1 VSWSWV
7 LWFFFFFND
16 TATTE
21 IYTLS
26 LHDALP
32 IYRLP
37 GDPAVIDAPGLRS
50 FAESIPLLSMIVFA
64 PIVGVLAIL
73 LVPGGNHRAIRWIA
87 LIAAL
92 ASLAFSLLLLTYN
105 TNAISDLGG
114 PGPSSEFQFREDY
127 SWIPAFGMG
136 YRMGVD
142 GLSLVLVIL
151 TTVLSVVAI
160 LYSWDPIRTRVKEYY
175 ATMLLLM
182 VGMLGVFVSLDLF
195 LFYVFWELSLIP
207 MYLMIGIWGGPRRI
221 YATVKF
227 VIYTL
232 VGSLLMLVAIL
243 AVAIAHAAAGN
254 EFTFAYEQLRGFPFS
269 DGLQALAFIAFF
281 LAFAIKVPMWPLH
294 TWLPDA
300 HVEAP
305 TAGSIILAGVLLKL
319 GGYGFLRFSL
329 PLLPDAAA
337 EFAPI
342 VIGLA
347 VIAILYGA
355 LVSMVQP
362 DLKKLIAYSSV
373 SHMGFVM
380 LGTFVFNQQ
389 GLQGAVFQ
397 MISHGV
403 TTGALFL
410 LVGVIYERTHDRLI
424 AHMGGLNAKLPRYAA
439 MFGLF
444 TFASIGLPGLSGFVG
459 EFLVV
464 LGAFKFNGWVAGATM
479 LVVIFS
485 SVYMLWMFQRVF
497 FTVPSG
503 WIRRFWPSL
512 SDMSRTEWLALAPLL
527 FLVVAL
533 GVFPGPVLHLTQ
545 APVDHIIQAVSGSN
559 GLASLGL
566 PW

>member
-1 VSWSWV
+1 
-7 LWFFFFFND
+7 
-16 TATTE
+16 
-21 IYTLS
+21 
-26 LHDALP
+26 
-32 IYRLP
+32 
-37 GDPAVIDAPGLRS
+37 VIDAPGLHS

-114 PGPSSEFQFREDY
+114 PGPSAEFQFREDY

>member
-1 VSWSWV
+1 MSEWPILTLVVFTPLLGV
-7 LWFFFFFND
+7 L
-16 TATTE
+16 
-21 IYTLS
+21 
-26 LHDALP
+26 ALLL
-32 IYRLP
+32 LP
-37 GDPAVIDAPGLRS
+37 GDA
-50 FAESIPLLSMIVFA
+50 
-64 PIVGVLAIL
+64 
-73 LVPGGNHRAIRWIA
+73 HRAIRWVA
-87 LIAAL
+87 LLAAL
-92 ASLAFSLLLLTYN
+92 ASLFFSLVLLGYDT
-105 TNAISDLGG
+105 GG
-114 PGPSSEFQFREDY
+114 PEFQFREEVE
-127 SWIPAFGMG
+127 WIPAFGMG

-142 GLSLVLVIL
+142 GLSVVLVLL

-175 ATMLLLM
+175 AVMLLLM

-195 LFYVFWELSLIP
+195 LFYVFWEISLIP
-207 MYLMIGIWGGPRRI
+207 MYLVIGIWGGPRRI

-243 AVAIAHAAAGN
+243 AVAITHGAETGT
-254 EFTFAYEQLRGFPFS
+254 FTFAYEQLRGFPYA
-269 DGLQALAFIAFF
+269 DGLQALAFVAFF

-305 TAGSIILAGVLLKL
+305 TAGSIILAAVLLKL

-329 PLLPDAAA
+329 PLLPNAAM

-342 VIGLA
+342 VIALSI
-347 VIAILYGA
+347 VAIVYGA

-373 SHMGFVM
+373 SHMGFVT

-389 GLQGAVFQ
+389 GLSGAVFQ
-397 MISHGV
+397 MVSHGV

-410 LVGVIYERTHDRLI
+410 LVGVIYERTHDRMI
-424 AHMGGLNAKLPRYAA
+424 AHMGGLNARLPHYAA
-439 MFGLF
+439 LFGLF

-464 LGAFKFNGWVAGATM
+464 LGAFRYSGWVAAAAM
-479 LVVIFS
+479 FVVILS
-485 SVYMLWMFQRVF
+485 AVYMLWMFQRVF
-497 FTVPSG
+497 FTVPSD
-503 WIRRFWPSL
+503 WMRRWWPRL
-512 SDMSRTEWLALAPLL
+512 TDLTRTEWLSLAPLVL
-527 FLVVAL
+527 LAVGL
-533 GVFPGPVLHLTQ
+533 GVFPGPVLDAIAGPMQ
-545 APVDHIIQAVSGSN
+545 RIVEAVSGSS
-559 GLASLGL
+559 GLTSLAL

>member
-1 VSWSWV
+1 VA
-7 LWFFFFFND
+7 LMQ
-16 TATTE
+16 
-21 IYTLS
+21 
-26 LHDALP
+26 LP
-32 IYRLP
+32 ILTL
-37 GDPAVIDAPGLRS
+37 VV
-50 FAESIPLLSMIVFA
+50 FTPL
-64 PIVGVLAIL
+64 VGVLAL
-73 LVPGGNHRAIRWIA
+73 LAIPGHNHRAIRWVA
-87 LIAAL
+87 LLAAL
-92 ASLAFSLLLLTYN
+92 ASLGFSLALIGYRP
-105 TNAISDLGG
+105 DG
-114 PGPSSEFQFREDY
+114 PEFQFRESLD
-127 SWIPAFGMG
+127 WIPAFGMG
-136 YRMGVD
+136 YRLGVD
-142 GLSLVLVIL
+142 GLSMVLVIL
-151 TTVLSVVAI
+151 TTVLSVVSI
-160 LYSWDPIRTRVKEYY
+160 FYSWDPIQTRVKEYY

-195 LFYVFWELSLIP
+195 LFYVFWEISLIP
-207 MYLMIGIWGGPRRI
+207 MYLIIGIWGGPRRI

-243 AVAIAHAAAGN
+243 AVAIAHGN
-254 EFTFAYEQLRGFPFS
+254 ATGQFTFDYLVLRGFGYT
-269 DGLQALAFIAFF
+269 DNLQALAFIAFF

-319 GGYGFLRFSL
+319 GGYGFLRYSL
-329 PLLPDAAA
+329 PLLPDASKS
-337 EFAPI
+337 FAPI

-347 VIAILYGA
+347 IVAILYGA

-380 LGTFVFNQQ
+380 LGAFVFNVQ
-389 GLQGAVFQ
+389 GLEGAVFQ
-397 MISHGV
+397 MISHGI

-439 MFGLF
+439 IFGLF
-444 TFASIGLPGLSGFVG
+444 TFASIGLPGLSGFIG

-464 LGAFKFNGWVAGATM
+464 LGAFRFNAWVAAATM

-485 SVYMLWMFQRVF
+485 AVYMLWMFQRVF
-497 FTVPSG
+497 FAVPSD
-503 WIRRFWPSL
+503 WMRRFWPSL
-512 SDMSRTEWLALAPLL
+512 KDMSRNEWLALAPLVV
-527 FLVVAL
+527 LVVAL
-533 GVFPGPVLHLTQ
+533 GVFPGPVLHALEAPMQRIVEAVNGSAGLTSFQ
-545 APVDHIIQAVSGSN
+545 
-559 GLASLGL
+559 L

>member
-1 VSWSWV
+1 M
-7 LWFFFFFND
+7 
-16 TATTE
+16 TE
-21 IYTLS
+21 LTRDLPVLS
-26 LHDALP
+26 LVVFTP
-32 IYRLP
+32 
-37 GDPAVIDAPGLRS
+37 VI
-50 FAESIPLLSMIVFA
+50 
-64 PIVGVLAIL
+64 GVLVLL
-73 LVPGGNHRAIRWIA
+73 LVPGDRHRAIRWIA
-87 LIAAL
+87 LLAAIV
-92 ASLAFSLLLLTYN
+92 SLGFSLLLLGYDP
-105 TNAISDLGG
+105 AGA
-114 PGPSSEFQFREDY
+114 EFQFREETK
-127 SWIPAFGMG
+127 WIPAFGIG

-142 GLSLVLVIL
+142 GLSVVLVIL
-151 TTVLSVVAI
+151 TTVLSVVSI
-160 LYSWDPIRTRVKEYY
+160 LYSWDPIQTRIKEYY

-207 MYLMIGIWGGPRRI
+207 MYLVIGIWGGPRRI
-221 YATVKF
+221 YATIKF

-243 AVAIAHAAAGN
+243 AVAIAYAAAGN
-254 EFTFAYEQLRGFPFS
+254 EFTFAYEQLRGFPFT
-269 DGLQALAFIAFF
+269 DGLQALAFVAFF

-329 PLLPDAAA
+329 PLLPDAAV

-342 VIGLA
+342 VIALA

-380 LGTFVFNQQ
+380 LGAFVFNEQ

-397 MISHGV
+397 MVSHGI

-424 AHMGGLNAKLPRYAA
+424 AHMGGLNARLPRYAG

-444 TFASIGLPGLSGFVG
+444 TLASIGLPGLSGFIG
-459 EFLVV
+459 EFLVL
-464 LGAFKFNGWVAGATM
+464 LGAFQFNGWVAGATM

-485 SVYMLWMFQRVF
+485 AVYMLWMFQRVF

-503 WIRRFWPSL
+503 WMRRWWPSL
-512 SDMSRTEWLALAPLL
+512 SDMSTTEWLSLAPLVV
-527 FLVVAL
+527 LVVAL
-533 GVFPGPVLHLTQ
+533 GVLPGLVLDLTE
-545 APVDHIIQAVSGSN
+545 APVDRILELVSPSS
-559 GLASLGL
+559 GLTSW
-566 PW
+566 P

>member
-1 VSWSWV
+1 MTD
-7 LWFFFFFND
+7 LP
-16 TATTE
+16 
-21 IYTLS
+21 ILS
-26 LHDALP
+26 L
-32 IYRLP
+32 
-37 GDPAVIDAPGLRS
+37 VV
-50 FAESIPLLSMIVFA
+50 FTPLI
-64 PIVGVLAIL
+64 GVVLL
-73 LVPGGNHRAIRWIA
+73 VLVPGSNHRLIRWVA
-87 LIAAL
+87 LLSAL
-92 ASLAFSLLLLTYN
+92 ASFAFSAVLIGYDP
-105 TNAISDLGG
+105 AG
-114 PGPSSEFQFREDY
+114 PEFQFREDLA
-127 SWIPAFGMG
+127 WIPAFGMG
-136 YRMGVD
+136 YRLGVD
-142 GLSLVLVIL
+142 GLSIVLVLL
-151 TTVLSVVAI
+151 TTVLSIVAI
-160 LYSWDPIRTRVKEYY
+160 VYSWDPIQARVKEYY

-195 LFYVFWELSLIP
+195 LFYVFWEISLIP
-207 MYLMIGIWGGPRRI
+207 MYLVIGIWGGPQRI

-243 AVAIAHAAAGN
+243 AVAIAHAAGGN
-254 EFTFAYEQLRGFPFS
+254 EFTFAYEALRGFPFT

-329 PLLPDAAA
+329 PLLPDAAV

-342 VIGLA
+342 VIALAIVA
-347 VIAILYGA
+347 VIYGA

-380 LGTFVFNQQ
+380 LGAFVFNEQ

-397 MISHGV
+397 MVSHGV

-410 LVGVIYERTHDRLI
+410 LVGVIYERTHDRMI
-424 AHMGGLNAKLPRYAA
+424 AHMGGLNARLPHYAA
-439 MFGLF
+439 LFGLF

-459 EFLVV
+459 EFLVI
-464 LGAFKFNGWVAGATM
+464 LGAFQYNGWVAAATM
-479 LVVIFS
+479 VVVILS
-485 SVYMLWMFQRVF
+485 AVYMLWMFQRVF
-497 FTVPSG
+497 FTVPSD
-503 WIRRFWPSL
+503 WMRRWWPTL
-512 SDMSRTEWLALAPLL
+512 TDMTRNEWLSLAPLIL
-527 FLVVAL
+527 LVVGL
-533 GVFPGPVLHLTQ
+533 GVFPGPVLTAIEEPMRRIIEAVQGSGGLT
-545 APVDHIIQAVSGSN
+545 
-559 GLASLGL
+559 SLRL

>member
-1 VSWSWV
+1 MTDLPV
-7 LWFFFFFND
+7 
-16 TATTE
+16 
-21 IYTLS
+21 LS
-26 LHDALP
+26 L
-32 IYRLP
+32 
-37 GDPAVIDAPGLRS
+37 
-50 FAESIPLLSMIVFA
+50 IVFA
-64 PIVGVLAIL
+64 PLIGVVALLA
-73 LVPGGNHRAIRWIA
+73 VPGDNHRAIRWVA
-87 LIAAL
+87 LLAAL
-92 ASLAFSLLLLTYN
+92 ASFGFSLALLGYQTSG
-105 TNAISDLGG
+105 A
-114 PGPSSEFQFREDY
+114 EFQFREDV

-136 YRMGVD
+136 YRLGVD
-142 GLSLVLVIL
+142 GLSVVLVML

-175 ATMLLLM
+175 IAMLLLM

-195 LFYVFWELSLIP
+195 LFYVFWEISLIP
-207 MYLMIGIWGGPRRI
+207 MYLVIGIWGGPRRI

-254 EFTFAYEQLRGFPFS
+254 PFTFSYVELRGFPFA

-319 GGYGFLRFSL
+319 GGYGFLRYSL
-329 PLLPDAAA
+329 PLLPDAAK

-342 VIGLA
+342 IIGLA
-347 VIAILYGA
+347 IVAIIYGA

-380 LGTFVFNQQ
+380 LGTFVFNTQ

-397 MISHGV
+397 MVSHGI

-410 LVGVIYERTHDRLI
+410 LVGVIYERTHDRMI
-424 AHMGGLNAKLPRYAA
+424 AHMGGLNARLPRYAA
-439 MFGLF
+439 LFGLF

-464 LGAFKFNGWVAGATM
+464 LGAFRFNGWVAAATM
-479 LVVIFS
+479 VVVILS
-485 SVYMLWMFQRVF
+485 AVYMLWMFQRVF
-497 FTVPSG
+497 FTVPSD
-503 WIRRFWPSL
+503 WMRRWWPALTDL
-512 SDMSRTEWLALAPLL
+512 SRNEWLSLAPLIV
-527 FLVVAL
+527 LVVAL
-533 GVFPGPVLHLTQ
+533 GVYPGPVLDATA
-545 APVDHIIQAVSGSN
+545 APVERIIDLVSASH
-559 GLASLGL
+559 GLTGWL